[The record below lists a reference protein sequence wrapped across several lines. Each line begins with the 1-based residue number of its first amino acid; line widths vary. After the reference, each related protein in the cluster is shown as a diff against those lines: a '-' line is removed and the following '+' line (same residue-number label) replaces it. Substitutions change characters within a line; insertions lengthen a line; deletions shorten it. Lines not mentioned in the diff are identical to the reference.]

1 MGKLLNII
9 WIEWMTLLTFIYSFL
24 ILTFQLQNQTMMMI
38 FLLFSL
44 VVGLIT
50 SSMYEK
56 RKLFIGLSSLIMV
69 PVIYF
74 RSLESFIFFLIIT
87 LLLVLYVMNRDVNE
101 SLDMR
106 RVIKTTYLYSGISAI
121 ILHTMSY
128 SFDIPSQDSLKYTL
142 PFVALFLMASILYS
156 RLLRHLEAGLETWMI
171 AKSNIRYLSL
181 MAFIYLLFL
190 SKGLNEFFYK
200 LRNINDGFLAILLK
214 PVNYLFRNYNF
225 DLDQSEPLKQGFIL
239 EDKNGFSKE
248 IPGNSGLYQQS
259 PYTLDI
265 NVEAIIYMVAILLTT
280 GLLVALIIISIQ
292 TRKNKKKESNLKI
305 EEERAFI
312 KNSKR
317 PSLIHRVLKM
327 GSKDPNIQ
335 FKLLY
340 EGYMKKIHKLDF
352 ISQGETTLDIQ
363 KKAESLNMSESQGIR
378 QLYCRVRYGGEKVTN
393 DMVETMKMK
402 INNSQKI

>member
-1 MGKLLNII
+1 MLNLI
-9 WIEWMTLLTFIYSFL
+9 WIEWMTLLTFAYSFL
-24 ILTFQLQNQTMMMI
+24 ILTFQLQNQALMMI

-44 VVGLIT
+44 VVGFIT
-50 SSMYEK
+50 SSIYEK
-56 RKLFIGLSSLIMV
+56 RKLYIGFSGLIMV
-69 PVIYF
+69 PVIYL

-87 LLLVLYVMNRDVNE
+87 LLLVLYVMNRDGIE

-181 MAFIYLLFL
+181 MAFIFLLFL
-190 SKGLNEFFYK
+190 SKSLNGFFYK
-200 LRNINDGFLAILLK
+200 LRNINDGFLAMLLK

-225 DLDQSEPLKQGFIL
+225 DMDLSEPVKQGIISN
-239 EDKNGFSKE
+239 DKNGFSDE
-248 IPGNSGLYQQS
+248 IVGDSGLYAKS
-259 PYTLDI
+259 SYSLDI
-265 NVEAIIYMVAILLTT
+265 NVETIIYLVAILLTI
-280 GLLVALIIISIQ
+280 GLLVALIIRSIQ
-292 TRKNKKKESNLKI
+292 TRKYTKKESNLKI
-305 EEERAFI
+305 EEKRAFI
-312 KNSKR
+312 KNNKSN
-317 PSLIHRVLKM
+317 SLIRRLLKI
-327 GSKDPNIQ
+327 GSKDPKIQ

-340 EGYMKKIHKLDF
+340 EDYIKKIHKFTF

-363 KKAESLNMSESQGIR
+363 RKAESLKMNESKEIR
-378 QLYCRVRYGGEKVTN
+378 QLYCRVRYGGEKVTK